1 MIMFLEILLV
11 TPAILLVTSVTNLI
25 YTHAIIMFNAL
36 LHFFSNSKYVYL
48 S

>member
-1 MIMFLEILLV
+1 MIMFLGILLV
-11 TPAILLVTSVTNLI
+11 TPTTLLVTSVTNLI
-25 YTHAIIMFNAL
+25 YTQAIIMFNAF